1 MPARRVVII
10 GAGVGGLV
18 SALLLAARGYVVT
31 VVEAAAT
38 PGGKMRRAIVDGA
51 AIDAGP
57 TVFTMRWAFERILSE
72 IGCSLDDCVTLT
84 PLAILARHAWSAHET
99 LDLFA
104 DEQRSAEAVAA
115 FAGPAEAG
123 GYLRFC
129 RRAREIFEAL
139 DASFIQAPRPS
150 PIGLVRRAGLAGLP
164 ALTRISP
171 FATLWGELGGY
182 FRDER
187 LRQLFGRYAT
197 YCGSSPYLAPATL
210 MLVAHVEQAGVW
222 SVEGGMHRLVEGLAK
237 MAVLKG
243 ATFRYGARATR
254 ILTEGGRASGVAL
267 DDGERIAADAVIMN
281 GDPAALVDGLFGE
294 AASRAIGEIPRASRS
309 LSAITWAMTATTS
322 GFPLLRHNVFFSD
335 DYRAEF
341 DDIFSRARPPR
352 SPTVYV
358 CAQDRGDGA
367 DAPSSERLLCLVN
380 APANGDAG
388 EPWELQQCED
398 ATFQQMARCGLTI
411 ASMAAVRTTPA
422 RFDALF
428 PATGGA
434 LYGRAS
440 HGWMASFARPGSRAK
455 LPGLYLAGGG
465 VHPGPGVPMAALSG
479 RQAALSV
486 MTDLASTGRWV
497 RAAMP
502 GGMSMR

>member
-1 MPARRVVII
+1 VVII
-10 GAGVGGLV
+10 
-18 SALLLAARGYVVT
+18 
-31 VVEAAAT
+31 
-38 PGGKMRRAIVDGA
+38 GA

-57 TVFTMRWAFERILSE
+57 TVFTMRWAFERILGE

-84 PLAILARHAWSAHET
+84 PLAILARHAWSANDT

-104 DEQRSAEAVAA
+104 DEQRSAEAIAA
-115 FAGPAEAG
+115 FAGAREAD

-129 RRAREIFEAL
+129 RRARAIFETL

-150 PIGLVRRAGLAGLP
+150 PIDLVRRAGLAGLP

-171 FATLWGELGGY
+171 FATLWGELGAY

-222 SVEGGMHRLVEGLAK
+222 SVEGGMHALGQSLARLA
-237 MAVLKG
+237 ALKG
-243 ATFRYGARATR
+243 ATFRHGARAAS
-254 ILTEGGRASGVAL
+254 ILTAGGRASGVVIEG
-267 DDGERIAADAVIMN
+267 GESIPADAVIMN
-281 GDPAALVDGLFGE
+281 GDPAALADGLLGE
-294 AASRAIGEIPRASRS
+294 AASRSIGEIPRASRS
-309 LSAITWAMTATTS
+309 LSAITWAMKATTR

-358 CAQDRGDGA
+358 CAQDRA
-367 DAPSSERLLCLVN
+367 DSAEAPDSERLLCLVN
-380 APANGDAG
+380 APANGDSG
-388 EPWELQQCED
+388 EPSELQRCED
-398 ATFQQMARCGLTI
+398 ATFRQMARCGLTI
-411 ASMAAVRTTPA
+411 SNMAAIRTTPA

-440 HGWMASFARPGSRAK
+440 HGWMASFARPGSRTK
-455 LPGLYLAGGG
+455 VPGLYLAGGG
-465 VHPGPGVPMAALSG
+465 VHPGPGVPMAVLSG
-479 RQAALSV
+479 RLAASSV
-486 MTDLASTGRWV
+486 LQDLTSK
-497 RAAMP
+497 
-502 GGMSMR
+502 

>member
-1 MPARRVVII
+1 MPGRRVVII
-10 GAGVGGLV
+10 GAGIGGLV
-18 SALLLAARGYVVT
+18 SALQLAARGFAVT
-31 VVEAAAT
+31 VVEAAAE
-38 PGGKMRRAIVDGA
+38 PGGKMRRTIVGGA
-51 AIDAGP
+51 AIDGGP
-57 TVFTMRWAFERILSE
+57 TVFTMRWAFERILGE
-72 IGCSLDDCVTLT
+72 IGCSLDDCVALA
-84 PLAILARHAWSAHET
+84 PLAILARHAWSADET

-104 DEQRSAEAVAA
+104 DERRSAEAIAA
-115 FAGPAEAG
+115 FAGAGEAD

-129 RRAREIFEAL
+129 RRAREIFETL

-222 SVEGGMHRLVEGLAK
+222 SVEGGMHALAQGLARL
-237 MAVLKG
+237 AALKG

-254 ILTEGGRASGVAL
+254 ILTEGGRASGVAIEG
-267 DDGERIAADAVIMN
+267 GESIPADSVVMN

-309 LSAITWAMTATTS
+309 LSAITWAMKATTQ

-341 DDIFSRARPPR
+341 DDIFSRARLPR

-358 CAQDRGDGA
+358 CAQDRA
-367 DAPSSERLLCLVN
+367 TPPTRP
-380 APANGDAG
+380 PANACCALSTR
-388 EPWELQQCED
+388 PP
-398 ATFQQMARCGLTI
+398 
-411 ASMAAVRTTPA
+411 PA
-422 RFDALF
+422 I
-428 PATGGA
+428 
-434 LYGRAS
+434 RAS
-440 HGWMASFARPGSRAK
+440 YRSCNN
-455 LPGLYLAGGG
+455 
-465 VHPGPGVPMAALSG
+465 
-479 RQAALSV
+479 
-486 MTDLASTGRWV
+486 ASTRLFAKWPV
-497 RAAMP
+497 AD
-502 GGMSMR
+502 